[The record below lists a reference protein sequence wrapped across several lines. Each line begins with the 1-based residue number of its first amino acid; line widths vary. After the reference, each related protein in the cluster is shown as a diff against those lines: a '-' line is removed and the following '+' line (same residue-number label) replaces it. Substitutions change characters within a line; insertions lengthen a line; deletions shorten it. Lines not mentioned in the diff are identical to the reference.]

1 MATSSS
7 ESLSYLS
14 NIENDLPTLLN
25 CLSVHHGLEACNSK
39 STAQDFWFSVDYVFY
54 TSQRITVNFSF

>member
-7 ESLSYLS
+7 ESLYLS
-14 NIENDLPTLLN
+14 NTENDLSTLFN

-39 STAQDFWFSVDYVFY
+39 STAQDFWFSVNYVFY